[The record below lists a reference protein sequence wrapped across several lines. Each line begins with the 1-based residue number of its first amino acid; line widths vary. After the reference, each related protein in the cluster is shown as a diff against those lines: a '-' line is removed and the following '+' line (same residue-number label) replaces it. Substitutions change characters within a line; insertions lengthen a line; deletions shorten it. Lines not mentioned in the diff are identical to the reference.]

1 MAALLV
7 FSTLPDEAQAR
18 EIATRLVGDRLAA
31 CVNILPGL
39 TSIYRWQGKLDTA
52 SEVLLIIKTS
62 EDAYPRLESTLKA
75 CHPYELPEILAVAP
89 LTGLPDYLT
98 WITQETSPDHE
109 SQ

>member
-7 FSTLPDEAQAR
+7 FSTLPDEARAR
-18 EIATRLVGDRLAA
+18 EIATRLVDDRLAA

-39 TSIYRWQGKLDTA
+39 TSIYRWQGKTETA
-52 SEVLLIIKTS
+52 GEVLLIIKTS
-62 EDAYPRLESTLKA
+62 EDAYPRLESALKA

-89 LTGLPDYLT
+89 LMGLPDYLT
-98 WITQETSPDHE
+98 WIAQETAPSHE